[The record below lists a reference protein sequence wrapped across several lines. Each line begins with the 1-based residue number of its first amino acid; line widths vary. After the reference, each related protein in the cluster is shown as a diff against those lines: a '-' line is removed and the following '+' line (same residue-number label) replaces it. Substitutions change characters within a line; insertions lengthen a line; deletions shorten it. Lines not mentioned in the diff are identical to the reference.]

1 MSNMC
6 SIGKEVNVFIEQPQQ
21 AYSENELKEQI
32 SSLFCKDH
40 PVFVLQE
47 NTDSVALFNF
57 ETADN
62 LDFSTVQRIRIFS
75 EKSELI
81 AQKEGDIYVIYIVNE
96 NESSNGI
103 KAVPRT
109 IKYVLRETP
118 HNLCKGKIL
127 KYREYF
133 IADED
138 GMLQKHA
145 ERLVGVER

>member
-32 SSLFCKDH
+32 SSLFCKDN

-57 ETADN
+57 ETTEN

-81 AQKEGDIYVIYIVNE
+81 SQKEGDIYVIHIVNE
-96 NESSNGI
+96 NENSNGI

-138 GMLQKHA
+138 GMLQKYA
-145 ERLVGVER
+145 ERLVGVEK